1 MMENVLYR
9 QPVESD
15 LQAAFDISENSFSQ
29 PWSLSAIEQAFF
41 KGENYT
47 CIVAEYQNKLIGY
60 IIAQTVLDEA
70 EIVIVAVKEKFR
82 NNKVAFNMMKEFEA
96 LLKEKNM
103 TYCLLEVR
111 VSNDSAI
118 KLYRNL
124 GFESKGIRKEFY
136 THPLEDAYIMTKELG
151 C

>member
-1 MMENVLYR
+1 MREHVLYR

-29 PWSLSAIEQAFF
+29 PWSLESIEKAL
-41 KGENYT
+41 KGETYT
-47 CIVAEYQNKLIGY
+47 CIVAEYKKETIGY
-60 IIAQTVLDEA
+60 VIAQTVLDEA
-70 EIVIVAVKEKFR
+70 EIVIVAVKEEYR
-82 NNKVAFNMMKEFEA
+82 NRKIAFGMMKAFEA
-96 LLKEKNM
+96 LLKEKKI

-111 VSNDSAI
+111 VSNYSAI

-124 GFESKGIRKEFY
+124 GFEDKGMRKGFY